1 MLDAPMTSL
10 LISRRESLITI
21 MPVNKGWRLLPNT
34 NLLSRI
40 GQEEP
45 SLFHRNE
52 LQIDYF
58 SDSYRRFESDFYHY
72 SALDTPL
79 TFLIDDILLFMFK
92 SKKNYFKLNKEN
104 AKDHRDH
111 YFIFSIETF
120 DEQKSIRKFIYNKTV
135 SSLKVLKN
143 S

>member
-1 MLDAPMTSL
+1 MNQL
-10 LISRRESLITI
+10 E
-21 MPVNKGWRLLPNT
+21 
-34 NLLSRI
+34 
-40 GQEEP
+40 
-45 SLFHRNE
+45 FHRNE

-58 SDSYRRFESDFYHY
+58 SDSYRRFESDFYCY
-72 SALDTPL
+72 SSLDTPL

-120 DEQKSIRKFIYNKTV
+120 DEQKSIRKFAYQKAV
-135 SSLKVLKN
+135 CSVKYSKKE
-143 S
+143 